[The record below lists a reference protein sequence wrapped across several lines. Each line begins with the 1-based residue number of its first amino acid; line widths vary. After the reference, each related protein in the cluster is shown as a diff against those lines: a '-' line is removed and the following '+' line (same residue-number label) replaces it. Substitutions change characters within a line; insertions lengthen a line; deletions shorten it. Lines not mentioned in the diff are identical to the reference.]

1 MLFPDV
7 TKILGWGTS
16 VTLSEDGYVTFIAVS
31 GSSYYWI
38 KINGIDCSVRDNSA
52 NGIYIT
58 TFFGYAKSGDVVTAN
73 VGKIMVYGLY

>member
-7 TKILGWGTS
+7 TRILGYGSS

-31 GSSYYWI
+31 GTSFFQI
-38 KINGIDCSVRDNSA
+38 AINGHECSVRDNSA
-52 NGIYIT
+52 NGIYVT

-73 VGKIMVYGLY
+73 VGRIVVYGLY